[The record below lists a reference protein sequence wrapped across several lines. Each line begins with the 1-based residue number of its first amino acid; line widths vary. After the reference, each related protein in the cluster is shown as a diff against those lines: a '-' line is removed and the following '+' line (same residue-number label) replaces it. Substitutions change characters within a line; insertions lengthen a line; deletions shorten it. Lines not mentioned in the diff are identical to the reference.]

1 MEAWNFL
8 RGWKP
13 VFFISKLA
21 QSKIN
26 PYKPEYSF
34 CSDLNKKVK
43 DFYTEY
49 FYELHLTSSHGV
61 IVWWVI

>member
-43 DFYTEY
+43 DFYTISNCNSE
-49 FYELHLTSSHGV
+49 
-61 IVWWVI
+61 IVKCNSE